1 MTSLHTP
8 SLPATAAPL
17 GVDVARPVQPVTRR
31 RPTLACAQCRA
42 RRVKCDRAQPS
53 CSNCI
58 KASVACVQVDRRPS
72 VQQHVRRTWRQGPV
86 DSSARLQNLEQLVER
101 LAREIQRQPKGQLAN
116 YSEEN
121 DGNHAARTR
130 SESAQRPSSAG
141 SFNGDGNDALAEEL
155 RGMVVSSPRSRYFS
169 PFSWAAISEQVRF
182 LKSDT
187 RSGPDYVNR
196 LPTFDIS

>member
-8 SLPATAAPL
+8 SLPATAAPP

-31 RPTLACAQCRA
+31 RPTLACARCRA

-53 CSNCI
+53 CSNCV
-58 KASVACVQVDRRPS
+58 KASVACVQVDPFSAVPRRLTA
-72 VQQHVRRTWRQGPV
+72 QQHVRRTWRQGLA

-101 LAREIQRQPKGQLAN
+101 LAREIQRQPQGQLAN
-116 YSEEN
+116 YGEEN
-121 DGNHAARTR
+121 DDNHAARTR

-141 SFNGDGNDALAEEL
+141 SLDGDGNDALAEEL

-182 LKSDT
+182 LKSVYKT
-187 RSGPDYVNR
+187 RP
-196 LPTFDIS
+196 